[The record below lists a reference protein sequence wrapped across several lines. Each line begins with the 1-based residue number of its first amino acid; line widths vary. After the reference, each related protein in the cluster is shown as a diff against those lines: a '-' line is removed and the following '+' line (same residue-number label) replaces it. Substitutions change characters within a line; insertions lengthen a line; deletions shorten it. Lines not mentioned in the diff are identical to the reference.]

1 MYATHFIPR
10 HALQEEVKAATPG
23 ILVRFE
29 KLLKA
34 NIMIGKDSLLVTR
47 YDVALFKSVG
57 LSVTYSFIDSALL
70 SVVNSFIQL

>member
-47 YDVALFKSVG
+47 
-57 LSVTYSFIDSALL
+57 
-70 SVVNSFIQL
+70 